1 MALRDVL
8 VVPVGRQDDRT
19 FTEFYEESILDLT
32 RALTATLG
40 DVQLAQDAAQE
51 AMAKACVKWDVIS
64 GYDNPGGWCYRV
76 GRNWATSR
84 WRKRRREVLDDRII
98 DLGSTV
104 DPDRSED
111 HRLAAALRQLPIEQR
126 EVVVL
131 RLVQD
136 WSIAET
142 AEALDVPAGTVQS
155 RYSRALQR
163 LRQILEAEDEQ

>member
-1 MALRDVL
+1 MALRDALAVA
-8 VVPVGRQDDRT
+8 VGQREDRT
-19 FTEFYEESILDLT
+19 FTEFYEDSILDLT

-51 AMAKACVKWDVIS
+51 AMARACVKWDTIRH
-64 GYDNPGGWCYRV
+64 YDNAGGWCYRV

-98 DLGSTV
+98 DLGSTS

-111 HRLAAALRQLPIEQR
+111 HRLAAALRKLPIEQR

-142 AEALDVPAGTVQS
+142 AQALDIPPGTVQS